1 MRAYGCTWAA
11 TSEVPVSDEAE
22 VPNDVAV
29 THVARDDEARPLT
42 VAERYLV
49 ETSTEVAFT
58 RRRRE
63 IALSE
68 ADAARAELVG
78 CEYRALALAH
88 EARRARMPRTLPPRA
103 THGDMRQAADGHAG
117 PIGAGEVPRLTHRP
131 REEMSAAPPPD
142 PPTWGQRFLG
152 WVTGRPPAPPAP
164 MVLQSYA
171 VGDLP
176 PGQRDRAG
184 QTDYSLD
191 LYGLAP
197 QKKATTRP
205 LTQAI
210 LEAAR

>member
-1 MRAYGCTWAA
+1 M
-11 TSEVPVSDEAE
+11 SDEAE
-22 VPNDVAV
+22 ATPMVTTRDVREDAP
-29 THVARDDEARPLT
+29 RPLT

-63 IALSE
+63 VALSE

-78 CEYRALALAH
+78 CEYRALALAY
-88 EARRARMPRTLPPRA
+88 EARRARMPRVLPARA
-103 THGDMRQAADGHAG
+103 THGDLRQAADGLAG
-117 PIGAGEVPRLTHRP
+117 PIGAGETPRLTHRP
-131 REEMSAAPPPD
+131 REEMGAAPPPE
-142 PPTWGQRFLG
+142 PPTTFQRFVG
-152 WVTGRPPAPPAP
+152 WLTGRPPAPPAP
-164 MVLQSYA
+164 MVLKTYA
-171 VGDLP
+171 DGELP

-184 QTDYSLD
+184 QTGYSLD

-210 LEAAR
+210 LEAAK